1 MSSGVRRGRLPTPPR
16 AYAATWANQL
26 VNQLELNL
34 STTNLSSSKERFT
47 VSNVT
52 TDRTYDADST
62 TLAELADVLGTLI
75 NDLRARGLIG

>member
-16 AYAATWANQL
+16 AYDATWANQL

-52 TDRTYDADST
+52 TDRT
-62 TLAELADVLGTLI
+62 
-75 NDLRARGLIG
+75 